1 MFNVGGGEILVILLI
16 ALIFLGPDKMPDA
29 AKKVGRMLGEVRRM
43 TSGFQEEI
51 RSAMDIDG
59 TGEASKRADTGPRLL
74 ETPPVVPEP
83 GPSLAEP
90 TADKH
95 EADPTAPP
103 DPGHGDTSAA

>member
-59 TGEASKRADTGPRLL
+59 TGGAS
-74 ETPPVVPEP
+74 
-83 GPSLAEP
+83 
-90 TADKH
+90 
-95 EADPTAPP
+95 
-103 DPGHGDTSAA
+103 